1 MRVKSK
7 IFLLFSLVLI
17 TFSKFSAQGITVY
30 PSFPTENDSIV
41 IEFDAKASDYGKELV
56 GYTGDLYAHTGVTVT
71 STWQFVI
78 GGDNSWGNND
88 VEPKLTRIKDDVYR
102 LVIGNPRKFYGLKSS
117 DGPIK
122 AICLVFRSAD
132 KTKQS
137 RPDIF
142 LALYQT
148 GLNLTINS
156 PSQFP
161 IFSKLNDTISV
172 KATASNAVKI
182 SLFENNNLITE
193 SNDSILTY
201 KLITKQYGKR
211 RVRIVA
217 QDGSGTTKADSFYYV
232 VNPPLSL
239 KELPSGVVDG
249 INYSSNTSVTLSL
262 YAPSKKFA
270 YVIGDFND
278 WEADSAYF
286 MYLTPD
292 SSHFWITLNNLT
304 PQNEYGFQYYVD
316 GQIKIADPYTDKV
329 LDPANDKYISSQT
342 YPNLKAYPTLK
353 TDNIVS
359 VFQTAQPQ
367 YQWQANSY
375 KRPNK
380 NSLVIYELLVRDFTS
395 LHSYKALADTV
406 NYLARLGVTAV
417 ELMPVNEFEG
427 NDSWG
432 YNPSFYFA
440 PDKYYG
446 PKEDLKSFI
455 DECHKRNIAVIIDL
469 VLNHSYGQSPLVRL
483 YWDSQ
488 NNRPA
493 ANNPWYNVVSNFANP
508 DAQWGYDFNHES
520 KATQY
525 FVDRITSYWIKE
537 FKVDGYRFDFTKG
550 FSNNYK
556 SMSDSWGS
564 AYDADRIRILK
575 RMTDKI
581 RSADSS
587 AYVIFEHL
595 ADNSEEKVL
604 ADYGIMLWGNM
615 NYNYNEATMGWIP
628 TSNFS
633 GVSYKVRNFNYPN
646 LVAYMESH
654 DEERLMYKN
663 IQWGNSSGSY
673 NIKDTA
679 QALNR
684 IKLASAFFFTIP
696 GPKMLW
702 QFGELG
708 YDYTINYNGR
718 VGIKP
723 LRWDYYSQ
731 PARKK
736 LFKVMQSIIKLKT
749 TYDAF
754 NTTDFSLSADGVIKS
769 IHLNHPT
776 MNVNI
781 IGNFGVDTYTSV
793 SLNFQNTGKWYDYF
807 SGTEINV
814 ADNNMPVNL
823 QPGEFHIYTTQKLP
837 MPEADILNDVER
849 DNSTVVRS
857 FALEQ
862 NYPNPFNPT
871 TVISYQIA
879 SPSNV
884 SLKIYDLLGREI
896 KTLINQQQNSGS
908 YHVEWKGDN
917 NQGMKVSGGLY
928 LYRLES
934 GNYVST
940 RKMMLIK

>member
-1 MRVKSK
+1 MRVKIK
-7 IFLLFSLVLI
+7 IFLLFSLIL
-17 TFSKFSAQGITVY
+17 FSKLSAQGITVY

-56 GYTGDLYAHTGVTVT
+56 GYPGDLYAHTGVTVT
-71 STWQFVI
+71 SSWQFVI

-88 VEPKLTRIKDDVYR
+88 VEPKLTRIRDDVYR

-132 KTKQS
+132 KAKQS

-142 LALYQT
+142 LTLYQT

-172 KATASNAVKI
+172 KATASNALKI
-182 SLFENNNLITE
+182 SLFENNNLIIE

-201 KLITKQYGKR
+201 KLIAKQYGKR
-211 RVRIVA
+211 RIRIVA

-262 YAPSKKFA
+262 YAPAKKFA

-316 GQIKIADPYTDKV
+316 GQIKIADPYTDKI

-342 YPNLKAYPTLK
+342 YPNLKVYPALK

-380 NSLVIYELLVRDFTS
+380 SSLVIYELLVRDFTS

-406 NYLARLGVTAV
+406 DYLARLGVTAV
-417 ELMPVNEFEG
+417 ELMPINEFEG

-446 PKEDLKSFI
+446 PKEDLKSFV

-483 YWDSQ
+483 YWDAQ

-525 FVDRITSYWIKE
+525 FVDRITNYWIKE

-581 RSADSS
+581 RSVDSS

-615 NYNYNEATMGWIP
+615 NYNYNEATMGWVP

-633 GVSYKVRNFNYPN
+633 GVSYKVRNFNFPN

-663 IQWGNSSGSY
+663 LQWGNSSGSY

-718 VGIKP
+718 LGTKP

-754 NTTDFSLSADGVIKS
+754 NTTDFSLSADGAIKS

-781 IGNFGVDTYTSV
+781 IGNFDVYTYTSV

-814 ADNNMPVNL
+814 TDKNMTVNL

-837 MPEADILNDVER
+837 MPEADILNDVEK
-849 DNSTVVRS
+849 DNSTVVNS

-862 NYPNPFNPT
+862 NYPNPFNPS

-928 LYRLES
+928 LYRLEA
-934 GNYVST
+934 GNYIST
-940 RKMMLIK
+940 KKMMLIK

>member
-17 TFSKFSAQGITVY
+17 TFSKLSAQGITVY

-132 KTKQS
+132 KAKQS

-142 LALYQT
+142 LTLYT
-148 GLNLTINS
+148 AGLNLTINS

-172 KATASNAVKI
+172 KAIASNAAKI
-182 SLFENNNLITE
+182 SLFENNYLITE

-201 KLITKQYGKR
+201 KLIAKQYGKR

-249 INYSSNTSVTLSL
+249 INYSSNSSVTLSL
-262 YAPSKKFA
+262 YAPAKKFA
-270 YVIGDFND
+270 YVIGDFNN

-286 MYLTPD
+286 MNLTPD

-304 PQNEYGFQYYVD
+304 PQSEYGFQYYVD

-329 LDPANDKYISSQT
+329 LDPANDKYITSQT
-342 YPNLKAYPTLK
+342 YPNLKPYPALK

-367 YQWQANSY
+367 YQWQASSY

-406 NYLARLGVTAV
+406 GYLARLGVTAV
-417 ELMPVNEFEG
+417 ELMPINEFEG
-427 NDSWG
+427 NISWG

-446 PKEDLKSFI
+446 PKEGLKSFV

-556 SMSDSWGS
+556 STSDSWGS

-581 RSADSS
+581 RSVDTS

-633 GVSYKVRNFNYPN
+633 GVSFKVRNFNYPN
-646 LVAYMESH
+646 LIAYMESH

-663 IQWGNSSGSY
+663 LQWGASSGNY
-673 NIKDTA
+673 NVKDTA

-684 IKLASAFFFTIP
+684 IKLASAFFFTVP

-718 VGIKP
+718 VETKP

-754 NTTDFSLSADGVIKS
+754 NTTDFSLSVDGVIKS

-814 ADNNMPVNL
+814 ADNNMTVNL

-849 DNSTVVRS
+849 DNSTVVNS
-857 FALEQ
+857 FALGQ
-862 NYPNPFNPT
+862 NYPNPFNPS

-928 LYRLES
+928 LYRLEA